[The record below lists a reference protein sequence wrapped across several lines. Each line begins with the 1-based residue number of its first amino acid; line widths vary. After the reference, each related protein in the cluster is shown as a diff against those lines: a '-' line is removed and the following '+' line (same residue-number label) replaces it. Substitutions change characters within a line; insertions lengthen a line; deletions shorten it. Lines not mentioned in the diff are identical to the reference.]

1 LIEEREV
8 RECLLAGRC
17 VPKLEKPIIERI
29 MESESE
35 SDIFGGRL
43 WGIYCNVKNIG
54 RAVKLIADVRQKNL
68 LMEIE
73 FLLLSTS
80 VETVSL
86 RGAGRHRSGLS
97 GCEEWWEERMGKSRF
112 HRLGG

>member
-1 LIEEREV
+1 
-8 RECLLAGRC
+8 
-17 VPKLEKPIIERI
+17 
-29 MESESE
+29 
-35 SDIFGGRL
+35 
-43 WGIYCNVKNIG
+43 
-54 RAVKLIADVRQKNL
+54 VKLIADVRQKNL

-97 GCEEWWEERMGKSRF
+97 GR
-112 HRLGG
+112 